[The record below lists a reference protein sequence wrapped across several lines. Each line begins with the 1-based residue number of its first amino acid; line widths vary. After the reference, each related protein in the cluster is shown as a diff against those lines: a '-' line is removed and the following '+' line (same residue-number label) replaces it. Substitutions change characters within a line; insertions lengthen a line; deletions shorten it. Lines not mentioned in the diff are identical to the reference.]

1 MNRRIVTPWL
11 LLLVLAPVS
20 LGAAEGDVAGSADY
34 PQIGRFD
41 GSVITSYDVKDFDE
55 YTLPTGRARGK
66 EFESVVDL
74 EGKVTRI
81 SYRREPGASVLEVA
95 KNFEIKLK
103 DAGFEI
109 LFTCK
114 AKACGEGAFRYAI
127 ETINEPKMV
136 IDSWQYRYIA
146 AKKAGQDG
154 ETYASILVS
163 TNNKKI
169 YTQVFAVEIA
179 AMAFRMVDA
188 EQMASNILETGRIAL
203 YGIYFDT
210 DKTDIKPESKP
221 TLDEIAALLANN
233 RQLKLIVVGHT
244 DNQGA
249 FDYNMTLSKRRAQA
263 VVEELVKSYD
273 VSKDRLMAEGVGY
286 LAPMATNTTEDGRG
300 QNRRVELV
308 EQ

>member
-1 MNRRIVTPWL
+1 
-11 LLLVLAPVS
+11 
-20 LGAAEGDVAGSADY
+20 
-34 PQIGRFD
+34 
-41 GSVITSYDVKDFDE
+41 
-55 YTLPTGRARGK
+55 
-66 EFESVVDL
+66 
-74 EGKVTRI
+74 
-81 SYRREPGASVLEVA
+81 
-95 KNFEIKLK
+95 
-103 DAGFEI
+103 
-109 LFTCK
+109 
-114 AKACGEGAFRYAI
+114 
-127 ETINEPKMV
+127 
-136 IDSWQYRYIA
+136 
-146 AKKAGQDG
+146 
-154 ETYASILVS
+154 
-163 TNNKKI
+163 
-169 YTQVFAVEIA
+169 
-179 AMAFRMVDA
+179 MVDA